1 MIRNYVRKG
10 DTVAEF
16 DVMLILNV
24 CVYTPMR
31 VCAGLR
37 MYMCVC
43 AHVYVCACKHIVR
56 ISIFLYVCVFT
67 ALYSYQC
74 NERGSLGTHMHT
86 HTGER
91 PFACTHCVCQC
102 LHIYV

>member
-1 MIRNYVRKG
+1 VRKG
-10 DTVAEF
+10 DTAAKF
-16 DVMLILNV
+16 DVMLMLNV
-24 CVYTPMR
+24 CVCMRMR
-31 VCAGLR
+31 VGAGAR
-37 MYMCVC
+37 MDMCVY
-43 AHVYVCACKHIVR
+43 AHVYVCVCRHTMR
-56 ISIFLYVCVFT
+56 ICIWLYVCVFT